1 MTSKLSQES
10 NQQDP
15 TASAAHLIQ
24 ELLDRVIR
32 ASEVG
37 SSQGEA
43 PLGGPQLAGT
53 VRRLIDEVRAEY
65 RLLADREIAHALK
78 AALGVDVSAGARQ
91 PEMIGRESE
100 ASNALDALEAMIMG
114 TEPDVRGAHYHGSSV
129 TELPSANDMPIED
142 QVLEETLYEGTVRLY
157 VNADGNMQRVIR
169 FVDDLGQR
177 PQFRVLRM
185 TGNPQRQ
192 GAEIDLGLRE
202 PTAFLELLRSMGHAA
217 ESLDASSGGV
227 PQITVRLHALV
238 TA

>member
-1 MTSKLSQES
+1 M
-10 NQQDP
+10 
-15 TASAAHLIQ
+15 
-24 ELLDRVIR
+24 
-32 ASEVG
+32 
-37 SSQGEA
+37 
-43 PLGGPQLAGT
+43 AGT

-65 RLLADREIAHALK
+65 RLLADREIARALES
-78 AALGVDVSAGARQ
+78 ALGVEVALGTQQ
-91 PEMIGRESE
+91 PEMISREAE
-100 ASNALDALEAMIMG
+100 APNALDALEAMIMG
-114 TEPDVRGAHYHGSSV
+114 TEPNPHGDHHHVGLPIEVSSV
-129 TELPSANDMPIED
+129 VGVRTEAHAD
-142 QVLEETLYEGTVRLY
+142 EETLYEGTVRLY
-157 VNADGNMQRVIR
+157 VNADGHMQRVIR

-217 ESLDASSGGV
+217 ESHETSSGGV